1 MAYTERGKGAMIP
14 GHKTELDRYTRDEM
28 RELYKTD
35 PELFDKLA
43 AEAINE
49 ACISETPEETRKLR
63 HMQRTIDAQLQQAKT
78 QLERTQMMEKIF
90 YEFVLTHIMETFTG
104 LIRPSEE
111 TEEVPTRKPALWL
124 INR

>member
-1 MAYTERGKGAMIP
+1 MIP

-63 HMQRTIDAQLQQAKT
+63 HMQLTIDAQLQQAKT
-78 QLERTQMMEKIF
+78 QLERTQLMEKIF
-90 YEFVLTHIMETFTG
+90 YSNVFDLAHIMETLSG
-104 LIRPSEE
+104 IIRPAEE
-111 TEEVPTRKPALWL
+111 SEEVPIRKPE
-124 INR
+124 RR

>member
-1 MAYTERGKGAMIP
+1 MIP
-14 GHKTELDRYTRDEM
+14 GHKTELDHYTRDEM

-49 ACISETPEETRKLR
+49 ACLSETPEETRKLR
-63 HMQRTIDAQLQQAKT
+63 QMQRTIDAQLQQAKT

-90 YEFVLTHIMETFTG
+90 YDNVFVLTHIMETFTG
-104 LIRPSEE
+104 LIRPAEE
-111 TEEVPTRKPALWL
+111 TEEVPIRKPALWL
-124 INR
+124 IKR